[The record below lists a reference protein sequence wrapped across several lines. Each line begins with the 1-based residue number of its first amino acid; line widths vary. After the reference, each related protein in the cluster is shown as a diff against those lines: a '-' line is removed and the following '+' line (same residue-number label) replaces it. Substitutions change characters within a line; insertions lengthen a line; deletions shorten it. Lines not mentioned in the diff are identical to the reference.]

1 MAYPIIPAPY
11 GFKAVSEF
19 GGLPY
24 SGSTRMYPIA
34 TAYGTSLFNGD
45 IVQLS
50 GGTIVTTTM
59 SAASSPATAVAGT
72 LGIFVGAEYTNSS
85 SQIVRGQYWPAS
97 TSSNYA
103 VGYVIDDP
111 RTVFKAVMV
120 AQGTSLSNT
129 AATVGYANATF
140 IGTNLYAVTGT
151 AGNTTTGDSA
161 MAVSGAVI
169 TSGTSGN
176 TRIAT
181 LLPFRCVGMVQ
192 DTAVT
197 VTAVGG
203 NANSSGTTITLTAA
217 NTAIQPGMQLVAQG
231 VSGVAQGNYISV
243 TNVNGTTVT
252 LGSSIAVPTGTN
264 LSFVG
269 FPEVLVVWNQT
280 FQGMTNTAGV

>member
-1 MAYPIIPAPY
+1 
-11 GFKAVSEF
+11 
-19 GGLPY
+19 
-24 SGSTRMYPIA
+24 
-34 TAYGTSLFNGD
+34 
-45 IVQLS
+45 
-50 GGTIVTTTM
+50 
-59 SAASSPATAVAGT
+59 
-72 LGIFVGAEYTNSS
+72 
-85 SQIVRGQYWPAS
+85 
-97 TSSNYA
+97 
-103 VGYVIDDP
+103 
-111 RTVFKAVMV
+111 
-120 AQGTSLSNT
+120 
-129 AATVGYANATF
+129 
-140 IGTNLYAVTGT
+140 
-151 AGNTTTGDSA
+151 

-192 DTAVT
+192 DTSVT

-203 NANSSGTTITLTAA
+203 NANTSGSTITLTAA
-217 NTAIQPGMQLVAQG
+217 NSAIQPGMQLVAQG

>member
-24 SGSTRMYPIA
+24 AGSTRMYPIA

-50 GGTIVTTTM
+50 GGTLVTTTM
-59 SAASSPATAVAGT
+59 SAASSPATPVAGT

-111 RTVFKAVMV
+111 RTVFKAAVV

-129 AATVGYANATF
+129 ASTIGYVNQTF
-140 IGTNLYAVTGT
+140 VGTNMYAVTGT

-161 MAVSGAVI
+161 MAVSGAVVS
-169 TSGTSGN
+169 SGTSGN

-181 LLPFRCVGMVQ
+181 LLPFRVVSLVQ
-192 DTAVT
+192 DTAVSVSATASTSGSSTT
-197 VTAVGG
+197 V
-203 NANSSGTTITLTAA
+203 TLTAA
-217 NTAIQPGMQLVAQG
+217 NTAIQPGMQLICSTG
-231 VSGVAQGNYISV
+231 TGSAQGNYISV
-243 TNVNGTTVT
+243 VTVSGTTVT
-252 LGSSIAVPTGTN
+252 VNSAVTLASGSQV
-264 LSFVG
+264 SFVG
-269 FPEVLVVWNQT
+269 YPEVLVVWNQS

>member
-24 SGSTRMYPIA
+24 AGSTRMYPIA

-59 SAASSPATAVAGT
+59 SAASSPATPVAGT

-85 SQIVRGQYWPAS
+85 SQIVRGQYWPAN

-111 RTVFKAVMV
+111 RTVFKAAVV

-129 AATVGYANATF
+129 ASTIGYVNQTF
-140 IGTNLYAVTGT
+140 VGTNMYAVTGT

-161 MAVSGAVI
+161 MAVSGAVVS
-169 TSGTSGN
+169 SGTSGN

-181 LLPFRCVGMVQ
+181 LLPFRVVSLVQ
-192 DTAVT
+192 DTAVSVSATASTSGSSTT
-197 VTAVGG
+197 V
-203 NANSSGTTITLTAA
+203 TLTAA
-217 NTAIQPGMQLVAQG
+217 NTAIQPGMQLICSTG
-231 VSGVAQGNYISV
+231 TGSAQGNYISV
-243 TNVNGTTVT
+243 VTVSGTTVT
-252 LGSSIAVPTGTN
+252 VNSAVTLASGSQV
-264 LSFVG
+264 SFVG
-269 FPEVLVVWNQT
+269 YPEVLVVWNAT

>member
-24 SGSTRMYPIA
+24 AGSTRPYPIA

-85 SQIVRGQYWPAS
+85 SQIVRGQYWPAN

-129 AATVGYANATF
+129 ASTVGYANATF

-181 LLPFRCVGMVQ
+181 LLPWRVVGMVQ

-203 NANSSGTTITLTAA
+203 NASSSGTTITLTVA

-243 TNVNGTTVT
+243 TNVSGTTVT

-269 FPEVLVVWNQT
+269 FPEVLVVWNAT

>member
-24 SGSTRMYPIA
+24 AGSTRMYPIA

-45 IVQLS
+45 IVLLS

-59 SAASSPATAVAGT
+59 SAASSPATPVAGT

-111 RTVFKAVMV
+111 RTVFKAAVV

-129 AATVGYANATF
+129 ASTIGYVNQTF
-140 IGTNLYAVTGT
+140 VGTNMYAVTGT

-161 MAVSGAVI
+161 MAVSGAVVS
-169 TSGTSGN
+169 SGTSGN

-181 LLPFRCVGMVQ
+181 LLPFRVVSLVQ
-192 DTAVT
+192 DTAVSVSATASTSGSSTT
-197 VTAVGG
+197 V
-203 NANSSGTTITLTAA
+203 TLTAA
-217 NTAIQPGMQLVAQG
+217 NTAIQPGMQLICSTG
-231 VSGVAQGNYISV
+231 TGSAQGNYISV
-243 TNVNGTTVT
+243 VTVSGTTVT
-252 LGSSIAVPTGTN
+252 VNSAVTLASGSQV
-264 LSFVG
+264 SFVG
-269 FPEVLVVWNQT
+269 YPEVLVVWNAT

>member
-59 SAASSPATAVAGT
+59 SAASSPATPVAGT

-111 RTVFKAVMV
+111 RTVFKAAVV

-129 AATVGYANATF
+129 ASTIGYVNQTF
-140 IGTNLYAVTGT
+140 VGTNMYAVTGT

-161 MAVSGAVI
+161 MAVSGAVVS
-169 TSGTSGN
+169 SGTSGN

-181 LLPFRCVGMVQ
+181 LLPFRVVSLVQ
-192 DTAVT
+192 DTAVSVSATASTSGSSTT
-197 VTAVGG
+197 V
-203 NANSSGTTITLTAA
+203 TLTAA
-217 NTAIQPGMQLVAQG
+217 NTAIQPGMQLICSTG
-231 VSGVAQGNYISV
+231 TGSAQGNYISV
-243 TNVNGTTVT
+243 VTVSGTTVT
-252 LGSSIAVPTGTN
+252 VNSAVTLASGSQV
-264 LSFVG
+264 SFVG
-269 FPEVLVVWNQT
+269 YPEVLVVWNAT

>member
-24 SGSTRMYPIA
+24 AGSTRMYPIA

-59 SAASSPATAVAGT
+59 SAASSPATPVAGT

-111 RTVFKAVMV
+111 RTVFKAAVV

-129 AATVGYANATF
+129 ASTIGYVNQTF
-140 IGTNLYAVTGT
+140 VGTNMYAVTGT

-161 MAVSGAVI
+161 MAVSGAVVS
-169 TSGTSGN
+169 SGTSGN

-181 LLPFRCVGMVQ
+181 LLPFRVVSLVQ
-192 DTAVT
+192 DTAVSVSATASTSGSSTT
-197 VTAVGG
+197 V
-203 NANSSGTTITLTAA
+203 TLTAA
-217 NTAIQPGMQLVAQG
+217 NTAIQPGMQLICSTG
-231 VSGVAQGNYISV
+231 TGSAQGNYISV
-243 TNVNGTTVT
+243 VTVSGTTVT
-252 LGSSIAVPTGTN
+252 VNSAVTLASGSQV
-264 LSFVG
+264 SFVG
-269 FPEVLVVWNQT
+269 YPEVLVVWNQS